1 MQKELGSAEQ
11 IAQRHDARMH
21 RIRTIE
27 NQMLRMQHTYRQQC
41 KIGTRSFGYS
51 YLESSAHIHTH
62 SHAHTKK

>member
-41 KIGTRSFGYS
+41 KVGTELFVFT
-51 YLESSAHIHTH
+51 LIHLPVYNN
-62 SHAHTKK
+62 